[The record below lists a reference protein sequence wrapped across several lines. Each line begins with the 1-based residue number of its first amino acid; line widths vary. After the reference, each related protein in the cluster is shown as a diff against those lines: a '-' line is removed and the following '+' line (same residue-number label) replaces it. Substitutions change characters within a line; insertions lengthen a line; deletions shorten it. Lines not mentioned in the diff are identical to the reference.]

1 MPSKLPILLEKGVV
15 SVKTRNW
22 KAGISLAA
30 AITIVICVLATSAFR
45 TASDQEID
53 QIREALI
60 GSQEIV
66 VQMGMFSSGDGT
78 TATLSQEMLE
88 STAEN
93 FDQRVDQYYS
103 QGTYANTFYKWLNR
117 DCLFRSHQTTVD
129 NCIAGGVSR
138 CDITNVSLSDNGTEA
153 TVSATIV
160 SWNKWVTQE
169 EDGKY
174 TISNPIN
181 QDMLEV
187 VMVKEQGTWKLKE
200 DISILKGMTGYD
212 PSSSPSS
219 LQVQSIQQA
228 STSKNAEK
236 VQIMS
241 KIKENK
247 AILAKKYDTFQE
259 AKAAVEGID
268 VTTGN
273 YLALTQYA
281 QPFPATAEN
290 VT

>member
-1 MPSKLPILLEKGVV
+1 MLSKLLILLEKGVIF
-15 SVKTRNW
+15 VKTRNW

-30 AITIVICVLATSAFR
+30 AIAIVICVLATSAFR

-78 TATLSQEMLE
+78 TASLSQEMLE
-88 STAEN
+88 AIAEN

-103 QGTYANTFYKWLNR
+103 QDTYANTFYKWLNR

-160 SWNKWVTQE
+160 SWNKWVTQD

-219 LQVQSIQQA
+219 LQVQSIQ
-228 STSKNAEK
+228 
-236 VQIMS
+236 
-241 KIKENK
+241 
-247 AILAKKYDTFQE
+247 
-259 AKAAVEGID
+259 
-268 VTTGN
+268 
-273 YLALTQYA
+273 
-281 QPFPATAEN
+281 
-290 VT
+290 

>member
-1 MPSKLPILLEKGVV
+1 
-15 SVKTRNW
+15 
-22 KAGISLAA
+22 
-30 AITIVICVLATSAFR
+30 
-45 TASDQEID
+45 
-53 QIREALI
+53 
-60 GSQEIV
+60 
-66 VQMGMFSSGDGT
+66 
-78 TATLSQEMLE
+78 MLE

>member
-187 VMVKEQGTWKLKE
+187 VMVKEQGTWKWKE
-200 DISILKGMTGYD
+200 DISLLKGMTGYD

-219 LQVQSIQQA
+219 SQVQSIQQA

-241 KIKENK
+241 KIRENK

>member
-1 MPSKLPILLEKGVV
+1 M
-15 SVKTRNW
+15 KTRNW

-169 EDGKY
+169 EDVKY

-187 VMVKEQGTWKLKE
+187 VMVKEQGTWKWKE
-200 DISILKGMTGYD
+200 DISLLKGMTGYD

-219 LQVQSIQQA
+219 SQVQSIQQA